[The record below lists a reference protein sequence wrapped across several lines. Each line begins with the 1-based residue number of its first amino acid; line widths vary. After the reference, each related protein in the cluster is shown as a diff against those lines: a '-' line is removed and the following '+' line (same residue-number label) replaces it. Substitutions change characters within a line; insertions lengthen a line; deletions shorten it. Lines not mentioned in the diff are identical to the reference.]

1 MTKALVLYATITGNN
16 EDIADIITSTFEDHG
31 VATEM
36 KDLSF
41 ADVSELNDVD
51 VCVVCPYTYDG
62 GSLPDEGLDFFD
74 DLATEEFPNLI
85 FAVAGAGDTQYG
97 DDFALAV
104 DKFATQ
110 LAQTGAKQG
119 ADNLKIDVTPNSDD
133 VAALETMVANL
144 LSQVK
149 NHD

>member
-16 EDIADIITSTFEDHG
+16 EDIADIVTSTFEDHG
-31 VATEM
+31 VEAEM

-41 ADVSELNDVD
+41 ADVNELNTVD

-62 GSLPDEGLDFFD
+62 GSLPDEGLDFFE
-74 DLATEEFPNLI
+74 DLATEQFPNLV

-97 DDFALAV
+97 DEFALAV
-104 DKFATQ
+104 DKFAAQ

-119 ADNLKIDVTPNSDD
+119 ADSIKIDVTPNSDD
-133 VAALETMVANL
+133 VAALETMVAKL
-144 LSQVK
+144 LSQVEH
-149 NHD
+149 HD